1 MRAAA
6 EWFDFSEKE
15 RPLLCPAKQ
24 MGSRAKA
31 LLARPGF
38 SGKVL
43 AVLSTTIYLVSGDG
57 EILWMSR
64 EGLAMHR
71 RCILASFQSRSI
83 CVGEDF
89 FVHGPFL
96 RFSEG
101 VTIDF
106 DSATEWKPSGVG
118 PKHTEPLAVVNAC
131 TRRLLE
137 AVMKLGNPKG
147 FGQMISQMSPQ
158 MIPHMIPMTSALP
171 DGNQQPISNA
181 DPLLA
186 KARNSILD
194 LATACFNFDMTE
206 VTRRGRELVGLG
218 PGLTPSGDDF
228 LGGLLF
234 AAHSLKTA
242 YPQDFNWGEEPVM
255 DMIDWASRQ
264 THPISHAILRD
275 HASGHGPEPLHD
287 VVAWLLNGRD
297 LDCTMAGVT
306 RLLQIGD
313 SSGWDILAGMLT
325 GMLFVEGKLSA
336 LPARSLPSGK
346 GKSKI
351 GTEENFD
358 TCRRHQTED

>member
-6 EWFDFSEKE
+6 EWFDFNEKK

-24 MGSRAKA
+24 IGSRAKA
-31 LLARPGF
+31 LVAHPGF

-43 AVLSTTIYLVSGDG
+43 AVLSTTIYLVGGDG
-57 EILWMSR
+57 EILWMSQ
-64 EGLAMHR
+64 EGLPMHR
-71 RCILASFQSRSI
+71 RCILASFQPRSI

-101 VTIDF
+101 VTIDS

-131 TRRLLE
+131 TRRLFE
-137 AVMKLGNPKG
+137 AVVKLGNPKG
-147 FGQMISQMSPQ
+147 FGQMILQMIPQ
-158 MIPHMIPMTSALP
+158 MIPITSSFA
-171 DGNQQPISNA
+171 DGNTQAISNA

-275 HASGHGPEPLHD
+275 HASGQGPEPLHD
-287 VVAWLLNGRD
+287 VVASLLNGQD
-297 LDCTMAGVT
+297 LGLTLEGAK
-306 RLLQIGD
+306 RLIGIGAT
-313 SSGWDILAGMLT
+313 SGWDILAGMLT

-336 LPARSLPSGK
+336 LPAPSLPLEK
-346 GKSKI
+346 GSSKI
-351 GTEENFD
+351 RMEENVD

>member
-24 MGSRAKA
+24 MGSRAKT
-31 LLARPGF
+31 LLALSGF

-43 AVLSTTIYLVSGDG
+43 AVLSTTIYLVGGDG
-57 EILWMSR
+57 EILWMSQ
-64 EGLAMHR
+64 EGLPMHR

-147 FGQMISQMSPQ
+147 FGQMIPQMSPQ
-158 MIPHMIPMTSALP
+158 MIPMTSALV

-206 VTRRGRELVGLG
+206 VARRGRELVGLG

-242 YPQDFNWGEEPVM
+242 YPQDFNWEEGPVM
-255 DMIDWASRQ
+255 DMIDWACTQ
-264 THPISHAILRD
+264 THPISHTILRD
-275 HASGHGPEPLHD
+275 HAFGHGSEPLHE
-287 VVAWLLNGRD
+287 VVTSLFNGRD

-336 LPARSLPSGK
+336 LPAPSLPLENGR
-346 GKSKI
+346 SKI
-351 GTEENFD
+351 
-358 TCRRHQTED
+358 

>member
-6 EWFDFSEKE
+6 EWFDFNEKE
-15 RPLLCPAKQ
+15 RPLLCSAKQ

-31 LLARPGF
+31 LLALPGF

-43 AVLSTTIYLVSGDG
+43 AVLSTTVYLVSGDG
-57 EILWMSR
+57 EILWMSL

-71 RCILASFQSRSI
+71 RCILAPFRPGST
-83 CVGEDF
+83 CVGQNF
-89 FVHGPFL
+89 FADGPFL

-101 VTIDF
+101 VTIDL
-106 DSATEWKPSGVG
+106 DPATEWKPSGVET
-118 PKHTEPLAVVNAC
+118 KQTEPLSVMNAC
-131 TRRLLE
+131 TRRLVE
-137 AVMKLGNPKG
+137 AVMKFGNAKG
-147 FGQMISQMSPQ
+147 FGQMIPQ
-158 MIPHMIPMTSALP
+158 MIPMISALP
-171 DGNQQPISNA
+171 DRNKQAISHS

-206 VTRRGRELVGLG
+206 VTQRGRELVGLG

-234 AAHSLKTA
+234 AAHSLKRA
-242 YPQDFNWGEEPVM
+242 YPQDFNWEEEPVM
-255 DMIDWASRQ
+255 DLIDWASTQ

-275 HASGHGPEPLHD
+275 HAFGHGPEPLHD
-287 VVAWLLNGRD
+287 VVASLLNGRD

-346 GKSKI
+346 GRLKK
-351 GTEENFD
+351 
-358 TCRRHQTED
+358 